1 VGGLLDDIKHMVRQ
15 RFDAYMASK
24 ATAHVVQRER
34 EQLERIDVKLDRFAT
49 RIELALL
56 AAEARVESLRRLDDE
71 LRTLLAELR
80 QRTGELRITGMDE
93 LLELIDSLRNV
104 GTGGAAPGEGDVGS
118 AIKRLAGAPDRGDR
132 PPPPP
137 PPPPP
142 PAPAEAG
149 LHSVRARADA
159 PERQA
164 PPVSFG
170 DVEGWRPDADMR
182 LIEIDVDR
190 DAS

>member
-1 VGGLLDDIKHMVRQ
+1 MGGLLDDIKHVLRQ

-34 EQLERIDVKLDRFAT
+34 EQLERIDAKLDRFAT
-49 RIELALL
+49 RIEMALL
-56 AAEARVESLRRLDDE
+56 AAEARVESLRRLEDE
-71 LRTLLAELR
+71 LRALLAELR
-80 QRTGELRITGMDE
+80 QRTGDLRITGMDE
-93 LLELIDSLRNV
+93 LIELIDSLRNV
-104 GTGGAAPGEGDVGS
+104 VPGGAAAREGDVGS
-118 AIKRLAGAPDRGDR
+118 AIKRLAGEPDRRDHA
-132 PPPPP
+132 PP

-142 PAPAEAG
+142 PAPAAGG
-149 LHSVRARADA
+149 LHSVRVRADA

-164 PPVSFG
+164 PPVTFG
-170 DVEGWRPDADMR
+170 DVESWRPDEDMR